1 MPITFTSRFGR
12 ANTRTIEVKIGAR
25 YHVEPQNPL
34 KLKHRDRYCVL
45 LELLDD
51 QVDVRFEDN
60 GRRGRVDLSDLVQ
73 APAKT

>member
-1 MPITFTSRFGR
+1 
-12 ANTRTIEVKIGAR
+12 
-25 YHVEPQNPL
+25 
-34 KLKHRDRYCVL
+34 
-45 LELLDD
+45 LLDD